1 MSNENDVKNA
11 KEVTEQKKEHVELDR
26 TLDLLAEDRLRRQA
40 KEARNRQDKID
51 DMNLE
56 LKTMQQFGMMRDA
69 EIRQQEIILEEMR
82 KIEDLQKNISNMKQK
97 GITEGQELLK
107 LEDQLATAVSKFNEE
122 YKEVDLT
129 VENLNKKLDEQ
140 DDLVD
145 NLKENVSEYDD
156 ILGGIASKIGLG
168 NSKLLKTVQG
178 WTNIGKKI
186 ASSKEEQEKFA
197 KAAKQMFSVRNIA
210 ASLLESYIGLALE
223 IDNAGAKM
231 AAATGAGTKFQGVL
245 SDIKLEGYEMGR
257 SIENTSQALL
267 AFNDNLIGMTDMSF
281 ESVKQLGAM
290 GADFQR
296 LGVSGQEFTQ
306 TLNIMTKSMGVSN
319 KRAAELTQE
328 LAMIGTNIGLSS
340 QRMIKDF
347 SAASSVLAAQGT
359 KSIKIFK
366 NLAAAARNSGVEMS
380 ELLGIAQKF
389 DTFADAAE
397 TTAKLNAVLGSQMSA
412 TRMLMMDEDK
422 RIEQIIKSVQ
432 ASGQQFSQMD
442 KFTQKAIANAAG
454 ISDMAKAN
462 QIFGMSLG
470 AYRRSQKEINKQADV
485 QQKFADAI
493 KATIPLQEKFANL
506 IQSIVNNKEFMGFL
520 NGAISGI
527 ETVVSVLTMLN
538 KVTGGYLPVVIML
551 GGAIQILGAFLAP
564 FGAALFGVAKG
575 ILAMGKSADEVDD
588 KIPNISR
595 NVSVSIQMIGTA
607 AGKAAFGLFMISVAA
622 IAVGTGIYIAAMG
635 VVELVKAFGGLGDA
649 AMPAAIGLVAF
660 SLAIYGIVAA
670 LASLSGA
677 SIALG
682 PGLAV
687 LGVLAVVMIGISMA
701 ASTIADSLERMG
713 DSITASITA
722 LTTGLTNAS
731 LIADVIRKGAQALE
745 DIPNSAEFQATMH
758 SMATIASGGRYI
770 AETATATANASMAPM
785 ANYDPSVSI
794 TNSFGNLKLVLADNT
809 QLDAYILD
817 VADQQKR

>member
-40 KEARNRQDKID
+40 KEARNRKDKID
-51 DMNLE
+51 DMRLE
-56 LKTMQQFGMMRDA
+56 LSTMEQFGMMRDA

-82 KIEDLQKNISNMKQK
+82 KIEDLQKSISNMKQK

-107 LEDQLATAVSKFNEE
+107 LENQLTKEITKFNGEFEE
-122 YKEVDLT
+122 VNLT
-129 VENLNKKLDEQ
+129 VENLNEKLDKQ
-140 DDLVD
+140 DDIVD
-145 NLKENVSEYDD
+145 KLKENVSEYDD

-197 KAAKQMFSVRNIA
+197 KAAKQMFSAQNIA
-210 ASLLESYIGLALE
+210 ASILESYVGLALQ
-223 IDNAGAKM
+223 IDAAGAKM
-231 AAATGAGTKFQGVL
+231 AAATGAGTKFQDVL
-245 SDIKLEGYEMGR
+245 SDVKLEGYEMGR
-257 SIENTSQALL
+257 SMENTSQALL
-267 AFNDNLIGMTDMSF
+267 AFNDNLIGMNDMSF

-306 TLNIMTKSMGVSN
+306 TLNIMTKSMGISN
-319 KRAAELTQE
+319 KQAAELTQE

-442 KFTQKAIANAAG
+442 RFTQKAIANAAG

-470 AYRRSQKEINKQADV
+470 AYRRSQKEMNKQADI
-485 QQKFADAI
+485 QQKFADAV
-493 KATIPLQEKFANL
+493 KATIPLQEKFANA
-506 IQSIVNNKEFMGFL
+506 IQSIVANKQFMGFL
-520 NGAISGI
+520 EYAIDLIEKFATGI
-527 ETVVSVLTMLN
+527 AWINTY
-538 KVTGGYLPVVIML
+538 TGGLIPILVL
-551 GGAIQILGAFLAP
+551 FGGAWAFLSGTIGP
-564 FGAALFGVAKG
+564 LLALFGPLTAGLFGAGEAAVVAG
-575 ILAMGKSADEVDD
+575 S
-588 KIPNISR
+588 
-595 NVSVSIQMIGTA
+595 QMPAA
-607 AGKAAFGLFMISVAA
+607 AGGIAAAIEIIAAAALTGAAGIGVLVLAAIGIGAAIGVAAFGIS
-622 IAVGTGIYIAAMG
+622 Y
-635 VVELVKAFGGLGDA
+635 LVKAFGGLGESA
-649 AMPAAIGLVAF
+649 LPAALGLFAFGYALAAIIPALVAVQTVGGGAIALILLLGLAMGGVAYAVDMVAS
-660 SLAIYGIVAA
+660 SLSSMFKELNLFASAMLDGAFDNVYLLAEGIKDASAA
-670 LASLSGA
+670 LEG
-677 SIALG
+677 LG
-682 PGLAV
+682 NQKKIEL
-687 LGVLAVVMIGISMA
+687 M
-701 ASTIADSLERMG
+701 
-713 DSITASITA
+713 
-722 LTTGLTNAS
+722 TTLN
-731 LIADVIRKGAQALE
+731 
-745 DIPNSAEFQATMH
+745 
-758 SMATIASGGRYI
+758 SMATIASGGKYI
-770 AETATATANASMAPM
+770 AGQAAGASASYSLS
-785 ANYDPSVSI
+785 NTFNPSYSI
-794 TNSFGNLKLVLADNT
+794 NNSFGNLKLVLADGT
-809 QLDAYILD
+809 QLDAYIHN
-817 VADQQKR
+817 VMQQ